1 MVYFA
6 LIYRMEY
13 ESSKQAVEGSN
24 PSAITTLS
32 KPCLL
37 AWFFYLRKSQTCLSF
52 GGNKKTGSVSCL
64 VLNLQH

>member
-1 MVYFA
+1 MMYFA
-6 LIYRMEY
+6 LICSSISK
-13 ESSKQAVEGSN
+13 SSKQAVEGSN

-32 KPCLL
+32 KPRLL

-52 GGNKKTGSVSCL
+52 GGNKKTGSASCL